1 LNFMNFKREKKKSM
15 HLTLSNFLGLLYCAL
30 FLASIGFLLWDH
42 YNDHYNYS
50 TNDIPQVFKY
60 ISLVII
66 LSAILVVTYFMFRH
80 FKLDLNGKFEK
91 SSFVVT
97 VMFFVLY
104 LICGCYTIFGVVDK
118 DVPTGSSSVFYQFSL
133 YYTLVMTII
142 FVISLC
148 ILSIFYSH
156 HYFNP
161 NLCIDLIAGLF
172 KAF

>member
-1 LNFMNFKREKKKSM
+1 MQM
-15 HLTLSNFLGLLYCAL
+15 TLSNLIGLLYCAL

-42 YNDHYNYS
+42 YYYGN
-50 TNDIPQVFKY
+50 NDIPVEVQVFKY

-66 LSAILVVTYFMFRH
+66 LSAILVVTYFMFRY
-80 FKLDLNGKFEK
+80 FKSNLNGKFQQ

-97 VMFFVLY
+97 VMLFVLY

-118 DVPTGSSSVFYQFSL
+118 DVRTGSSSVFYQFSL

-142 FVISLC
+142 FVLLLC
-148 ILSIFYSH
+148 ILTF
-156 HYFNP
+156 FNG
-161 NLCIDLIAGLF
+161 NHFTGDACVNIIAALF